1 MHTAKC
7 LEVIDATINL
17 FALPTPQLKHSP
29 INSCSLALAVMAH
42 VSACNHVLRPGSNA
56 YKSSRD
62 KIRLGLGALKTN
74 TECWGMAR
82 RSVREVVGVAREL
95 LSISTPSASKSTGRT
110 YEEEMAFP
118 QEHVQGAESMENE
131 ESSYSEIC
139 TTTMGF

>member
-7 LEVIDATINL
+7 LEVIDANTNL

-29 INSCSLALAVMAH
+29 ISSCALALAVMAH
-42 VSACNHVLRPGSNA
+42 VSACNHVLRAGSTA

-62 KIRLGLGALKTN
+62 KVRLGLGALKTN
-74 TECWGMAR
+74 MECWGMAR

-95 LSISTPSASKSTGRT
+95 LSISTPPSTKSTGRT
-110 YEEEMAFP
+110 YEEEMGISQGFV
-118 QEHVQGAESMENE
+118 QETESMESE
-131 ESSYSEIC
+131 EISYSEIC